1 MYEMIA
7 FGGFLM
13 LVGIAIILFTG
24 YGESDDDG
32 NDYDESDDW

>member
-13 LVGIAIILFTG
+13 LIGIAIILFTG
-24 YGESDDDG
+24 YGEIDDDF
-32 NDYDESDDW
+32 DDDESDY